1 MMSTVQYYQ
10 PSLEVDMHLSDA
22 AKTRLIKVIQ
32 STEGAKAMRLSVRK
46 TGCSGYSYDLQV
58 VSEMVADDLV
68 LEIQDTYK
76 LYIEVKSYPLLKGL
90 SIDYVKQGL
99 QTKFV
104 FENPMQTGQCGCGE
118 SFTIE
123 K

>member
-1 MMSTVQYYQ
+1 MMTTVQYYQ
-10 PSLEVDMHLSDA
+10 PSLDVDMHLSDA
-22 AKTRLIKVIQ
+22 AKTRLIKVIEL
-32 STEGAKAMRLSVRK
+32 TEGAKAMRLSVRK
-46 TGCSGYSYDLQV
+46 TGCSGYSYDLQA
-58 VSEMVADDLV
+58 VSEIFADDLV

-76 LYIEVKSYPLLKGL
+76 LYIDVKSYPLLKGL

-104 FENPMQTGQCGCGE
+104 FENPLQTGQCGCGE

>member
-1 MMSTVQYYQ
+1 MTTVQYYQ
-10 PSLEVDMHLSDA
+10 PSLDVDMHLSDA
-22 AKTRLIKVIQ
+22 AKTRLIKVIEL
-32 STEGAKAMRLSVRK
+32 TEGAKAMRLSVRK
-46 TGCSGYSYDLQV
+46 TGCSGYSYDLQA
-58 VSEMVADDLV
+58 VSEIFVDDLV

-76 LYIEVKSYPLLKGL
+76 LYIDVKSYPLLKGL

-104 FENPMQTGQCGCGE
+104 FENPLQTGQCGCGE